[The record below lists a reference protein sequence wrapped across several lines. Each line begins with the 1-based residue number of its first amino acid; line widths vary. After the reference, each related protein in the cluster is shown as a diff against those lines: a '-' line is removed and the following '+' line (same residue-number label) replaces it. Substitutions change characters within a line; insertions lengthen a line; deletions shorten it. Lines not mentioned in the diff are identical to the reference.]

1 MPPLITGS
9 GGKDTNEHFHRNGV
23 YIPSDEPFV
32 VGFDDDVLPGHALGS
47 EDAP

>member
-1 MPPLITGS
+1 MPPLVTGR
-9 GGKDTNEHFHRNGV
+9 GNKDADGHFHRNGV

-32 VGFDDDVLPGHALGS
+32 VKFDDDVLPGHVLGS